1 VSDRARILVVHHT
14 PSPALQELLDAV
26 MSGIAE
32 VEGVE
37 AIVRPALVASP
48 VEVLES
54 DGYVLGTPAN
64 IGYMSGALKHFFDQA
79 FYVCQDATVGRPF
92 GAYVHG
98 GSDTTGAIRAIDAI
112 TGGMKWKPVR
122 PAVSIVGTVTA
133 ADREACW
140 ELGGL
145 VAATVAGLV

>member
-1 VSDRARILVVHHT
+1 MADLPRILVVHHT

-26 MSGIAE
+26 RAGIAE

-37 AIVRPALVASP
+37 ALVRPALVASP
-48 VEVLES
+48 TEVLEA

-98 GSDTTGAIRAIDAI
+98 GSDTTGAIRAIDSI
-112 TGGMKWKPVR
+112 TGGMRWKPVR

-133 ADREACW
+133 QDREACW

-145 VAATVAGLV
+145 VAATAAGLG

>member
-1 VSDRARILVVHHT
+1 MPHLLVVHHT
-14 PSPALQELLDAV
+14 PSPAMQELLEAALDGLRAD
-26 MSGIAE
+26 GLEA
-32 VEGVE
+32 VE
-37 AIVRPALVASP
+37 AQVQPALGATTSD
-48 VEVLES
+48 VLEA

-79 FYVCQDATVGRPF
+79 FYVCQDATIGRPF

-98 GSDTTGAIRAIDAI
+98 GSDTMGAIRAIDSI

-122 PAVSIVGTVTA
+122 PAVSIVGTVTPE
-133 ADREACW
+133 DREACW